1 MIAVRGATP
10 ARDSRGQ
17 TVISRVVF
25 CAGRCGGDGLMGW
38 LVYFF
43 GGRALE
49 GADG

>member
-10 ARDSRGQ
+10 VRDSRGQ
-17 TVISRVVF
+17 TAISRVVF

-38 LVYFF
+38 LVYFLV
-43 GGRALE
+43 GGPWR